1 MYMSS
6 PLYEAT
12 PETAVTLP
20 WFPELAKQGAAP
32 YFDLRTFAY
41 ICKVRSIQSFFMH
54 LIEKD
59 SLEDTVP
66 LELEMH
72 MLKTLREWED
82 PEAVGM
88 HR

>member
-12 PETAVTLP
+12 PEAEVPLP
-20 WFPELAKQGAAP
+20 WLPELAKQDAAS

-59 SLEDTVP
+59 GLEDTVP

-82 PEAVGM
+82 PGAVGK